1 MNNYLQDVGFEF
13 EIGSPI
19 GIRTVCRRI
28 REDLGISGLKSQIDM
43 TVETPL
49 KYNGEIATAFW
60 RIE

>member
-28 REDLGISGLKSQIDM
+28 SEDLGISGKIQ
-43 TVETPL
+43 
-49 KYNGEIATAFW
+49 W
-60 RIE
+60 